1 MLKAS
6 FSWRFLLARLSA
18 HRFQQFFPIF
28 STIAAK
34 ITKKFLTDDREQ
46 SQFKSTHI
54 MSILHTSKHKQRIR
68 SKGQALTEYSTLIAF
83 VSVLVALAFSFT
95 QGKIGPALSQAYHQ
109 TAIQLNNL
117 SDAANNAS

>member
-1 MLKAS
+1 M
-6 FSWRFLLARLSA
+6 
-18 HRFQQFFPIF
+18 
-28 STIAAK
+28 ST
-34 ITKKFLTDDREQ
+34 
-46 SQFKSTHI
+46 
-54 MSILHTSKHKQRIR
+54 LHTSKYKQRTR
-68 SKGQALTEYSTLIAF
+68 SNSTLRTKGQALTEYATLIAF